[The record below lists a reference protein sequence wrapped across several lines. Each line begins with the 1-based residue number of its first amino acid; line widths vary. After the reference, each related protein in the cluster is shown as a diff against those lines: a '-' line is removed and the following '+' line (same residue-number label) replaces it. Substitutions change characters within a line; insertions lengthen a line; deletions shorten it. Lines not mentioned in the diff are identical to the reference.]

1 VRVRIAGMPAEQSVV
16 YRLAGFEV
24 NPVTRTLK
32 RNETIVDLSR
42 RSFDLLLYFVQNSL
56 VG

>member
-1 VRVRIAGMPAEQSVV
+1 MPPEQSVV